1 MPSLQQISQHL
12 HHPSPSLTDSSP
24 PAAGLTS
31 PPSASIP
38 MSVTSSQ
45 STPPKLK
52 LAINSTQPNGSN
64 SSSSPYT
71 ASPSGRLRLPATA
84 MTRSHSSSSSHGTS
98 GSISKKEDLDPF
110 VIPPYKGLGAKSVS
124 SSMESGGS
132 GSSSAGT
139 SMSRGPSK
147 EGYIKGYKDVPSLAA
162 IRERVSFSKASNS
175 PTTPSTSTPPLTAA
189 GVFETKDIAA
199 PVATGE
205 KPVVKPVDVMS
216 TPVKEETVVVIQDA
230 SPQESSSSGSDDGLV
245 GKRKEHPLQHA
256 W

>member
-1 MPSLQQISQHL
+1 
-12 HHPSPSLTDSSP
+12 
-24 PAAGLTS
+24 
-31 PPSASIP
+31 
-38 MSVTSSQ
+38 
-45 STPPKLK
+45 
-52 LAINSTQPNGSN
+52 
-64 SSSSPYT
+64 
-71 ASPSGRLRLPATA
+71 
-84 MTRSHSSSSSHGTS
+84 
-98 GSISKKEDLDPF
+98 
-110 VIPPYKGLGAKSVS
+110 
-124 SSMESGGS
+124 
-132 GSSSAGT
+132 
-139 SMSRGPSK
+139 MSRGPSK

-189 GVFETKDIAA
+189 GVFDTKEIAK